1 MENVD
6 ETISEKGY
14 QLKTYKTYHQYYA
27 TSFGI

>member
-14 QLKTYKTYHQYYA
+14 QLKTYHQYYA
-27 TSFGI
+27 TSYFGI